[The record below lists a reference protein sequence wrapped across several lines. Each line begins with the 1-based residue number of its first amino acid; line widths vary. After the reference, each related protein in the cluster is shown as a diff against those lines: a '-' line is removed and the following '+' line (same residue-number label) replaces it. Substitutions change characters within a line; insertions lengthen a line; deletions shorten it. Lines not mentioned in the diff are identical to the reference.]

1 MGTEDR
7 FPYAADAMG
16 CTSNAAIGLDCSTV
30 TLPTLLVEWKQGGSF
45 LVELSSAT
53 ASAAPPPRLRLKCTE
68 KVGAQLAC
76 ETHGFSTK
84 EACLAVGCCSFE
96 ANKCVSAKS
105 PPTAPCFDTT
115 ATSTTTT
122 TTAATAILTTS
133 PKISI
138 STSTVSANNAN
149 HQTPD
154 VTTVGVPAAGVSTVS
169 NRVPVVQVPATETTS
184 TAMSPEVIIANAD
197 EQVSDIKDNTDGGH
211 AATYTTIDIDAS
223 SSDQSKQQS
232 STAASTATVAGA
244 VAGVLL
250 LACGAVL
257 AVAKKQ
263 SLLCYS
269 PSRVSEDVLRFS
281 TSSTA
286 ASAGQVSYTN
296 PDYVDY
302 DGTSTKE
309 ANRRYAGDL
318 DASARDD
325 GRTVANPAYMSV
337 AVDNLVQQD
346 DDGSNSIFG
355 I

>member
-1 MGTEDR
+1 MGT
-7 FPYAADAMG
+7 
-16 CTSNAAIGLDCSTV
+16 
-30 TLPTLLVEWKQGGSF
+30 
-45 LVELSSAT
+45 T
-53 ASAAPPPRLRLKCTE
+53 A
-68 KVGAQLAC
+68 
-76 ETHGFSTK
+76 
-84 EACLAVGCCSFE
+84 
-96 ANKCVSAKS
+96 
-105 PPTAPCFDTT
+105 
-115 ATSTTTT
+115 TT
-122 TTAATAILTTS
+122 TTATTATTIGTTS
-133 PKISI
+133 PTISTSI
-138 STSTVSANNAN
+138 STSTVSANNAD
-149 HQTPD
+149 HQTQD

-169 NRVPVVQVPATETTS
+169 NLVPVVQEPATETTR

-197 EQVSDIKDNTDGGH
+197 EQVSDTKDNTNGGH
-211 AATYTTIDIDAS
+211 ASTHTTIDVDAS
-223 SSDQSKQQS
+223 SSDQNKQQS
-232 STAASTATVAGA
+232 PTASSTATVAGA

-269 PSRVSEDVLRFS
+269 PSSVSEDVLRFS

-296 PDYVDY
+296 PDFVDY

-309 ANRRYAGDL
+309 ANTRYAGDL